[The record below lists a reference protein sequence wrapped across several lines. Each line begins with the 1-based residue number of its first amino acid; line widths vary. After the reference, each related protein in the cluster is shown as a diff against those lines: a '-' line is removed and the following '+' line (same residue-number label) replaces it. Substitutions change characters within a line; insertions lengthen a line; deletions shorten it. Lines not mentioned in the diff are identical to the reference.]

1 MNISITTHRAR
12 VSAHTCQQAGSS
24 GAPSHPGHGPLH
36 VQTDDRLLE
45 VPGVPDLQHGV
56 AKSRQ
61 SEVTARVHSH
71 PGGGPGVSAA
81 SGLVGMT
88 GVVKSETEL
97 HITNLL

>member
-1 MNISITTHRAR
+1 MTTHRAR
-12 VSAHTCQQAGSS
+12 VSAHACQQAGPS
-24 GAPSHPGHGPLH
+24 GAPGHPGHGPLH

-61 SEVTARVHSH
+61 SEVTAGVHSD
-71 PGGGPGVSAA
+71 PGGGPGVGAA
-81 SGLVGMT
+81 SRLVGVT

-97 HITNLL
+97 HIINLL